1 MQNRTPRLFV
11 LLTLILSVCAS
22 YFIYNS
28 EGAWAS
34 SNKKKKARKKA
45 QPTRVV
51 KAPQPVQPVEEAE
64 GDDPDLPTGARINK
78 GEYLRL
84 RDQQIGLMRGMD
96 DANAPAKR
104 SAAIREMEQQ
114 ERLVSQ
120 RNSQLNAPAMSW
132 TSIGPA
138 PIPNGQTNA
147 PASPVSG
154 RISAIAVHP
163 TNPETAYIGA
173 AQGGV
178 FRTTDGGAN
187 WTPLMDRA
195 LSLAIGAIA
204 IAPSDPT
211 TIFVGTGEP
220 SLSGDGFFGVG
231 IYRIRNA
238 DSRSPVLEG
247 PFSLDTAGQ
256 DVFTGRAISEIL
268 INPSDTNAIFVSTVS
283 ATSGLGGGQ
292 LLLPPQAGLYR
303 ATNALSAAPA
313 FKKLNVTA
321 ANGGN
326 RQITDIVIEP
336 GNANRLVAHVR
347 GNPVAG
353 DSGLY
358 LSENALAAEP
368 SFRQTYNTNTTVGPR
383 GELAINKVGAVITVI
398 AALGDNNG
406 TVLKSED
413 GGATWPTTLT
423 SGAGFCNPQ
432 CFYDIAVDID
442 PTNAQNV
449 YLGGSPATAFKR
461 SVNGGTLF
469 TESSAGL
476 HVDTHA
482 IAVSRSNPNTIYFG
496 SDGGVWRS
504 NDAGVTWNTLN
515 NTTLPTLQYVG
526 LSVHPTD
533 AKFSLGG
540 TQDNGTHFYRPDATW
555 VRATG
560 GDGGFNAIDQNAT
573 DTINVT
579 AYHTFFNQTNSQI
592 GFRRLNPFNPAGQ
605 IQTGANFGCG
615 AFTANGISCTD
626 PVLFYAP
633 LVLGPGNPNTVYMG
647 TNRVY
652 RSADRGV
659 TMPAVS
665 QALPATISS
674 VAIAPQNDAVRL
686 AATTTGRV
694 FVSTDAAATTMR
706 EITGVLPA
714 RYIGR
719 VMIDANIQNIAYV
732 AFTGYGLPNGHHI
745 WRTENLTGA
754 NPVWR
759 PVGFGLPDVP
769 VNALA
774 VDPTNPAQ
782 VFAGTDIGVYRS
794 TTGGAFPGFDS
805 WQPFSDGMPRVAV
818 FDLAL
823 QNAGRILRA
832 ATHGRSVYEIAV
844 PTIFPLPTPSP
855 GGLITRFAS
864 TTYSANEGAGVA
876 NITIENINFLG
887 GPPAAGT
894 VEYLVTGGTA
904 SQRTDFILAAGTLTF
919 AAGEASKTFPVLLVD
934 DFYAEGDETVNLAL
948 YPNGCCPR
956 RDNNSDT
963 ATLTITDNDIGTP
976 TTNPIDAARF
986 FARQHYY
993 DFLGRL
999 PDQAGEDFW
1008 TNEIA
1013 ICGADVAC
1021 VNSRRIGVSA
1031 SFFVEQEFRATGS
1044 VVYRLHKAAFGI
1056 RPVYAQ
1062 FMPDRSQLIGGP
1074 GLPASTQAFAIQ
1086 FAQRGVFLSEYPTA
1100 MTNADFVNK
1109 LFDKAGLID
1118 FATERQAAITALN
1131 GGGARAQTL
1140 LNLIN
1145 LPAFRDRE
1153 YNPSFVL
1160 MQYFGY
1166 LRRDPDADGY
1176 YFWLNILNQ
1185 QSSNVRGM
1193 VCAFITSAEYQ
1204 QRFATTASR
1213 DNTLCAGNP

>member
-1 MQNRTPRLFV
+1 
-11 LLTLILSVCAS
+11 
-22 YFIYNS
+22 
-28 EGAWAS
+28 
-34 SNKKKKARKKA
+34 
-45 QPTRVV
+45 
-51 KAPQPVQPVEEAE
+51 
-64 GDDPDLPTGARINK
+64 
-78 GEYLRL
+78 
-84 RDQQIGLMRGMD
+84 MRGLD

-114 ERLVSQ
+114 ERLVNQ
-120 RNSQLNAPAMSW
+120 RNAQLNAPAMTW

-147 PASPVSG
+147 PTSAVSG
-154 RISAIAVHP
+154 RVSSLAVHP
-163 TNPETAYIGA
+163 TNPEIAYIGA

-178 FRTTDGGAN
+178 FRTTNGGAT
-187 WTPLMDRA
+187 WTPIMDGA

-204 IAPSDPT
+204 IVPSDPT

-220 SLSGDGFFGVG
+220 ALSADGFFGVG
-231 IYRIRNA
+231 LYRIRNA
-238 DSRSPVLEG
+238 DSRPTLEG
-247 PFSLDTAGQ
+247 PFSLDTEGN
-256 DVFTGRAISEIL
+256 DIFTGRAISEIL
-268 INPSDTNAIFVSTVS
+268 INPSDPNTIFVSTVS
-283 ATSGLGGGQ
+283 GTSGLGGGA

-303 ATNALSAAPA
+303 ATNALAASPS

-368 SFRQTYNTNTTVGPR
+368 SFRQTYNTNTTAGPR
-383 GELAINKVGAVITVI
+383 GELAINKVGSIITVI

-423 SGAGFCNPQ
+423 AGAGFCNPQ

-442 PTNAQNV
+442 PTNAQNI
-449 YLGGSPATAFKR
+449 YLGGAPSTVFKR
-461 SVNGGTLF
+461 SVNGGTNF

-482 IAVSRSNPNTIYFG
+482 IAVAPSNPNIIYFG

-504 NDAGVTWNTLN
+504 NDAGLNWLTLN
-515 NTTLPTLQYVG
+515 NSTLPTLQYVG
-526 LSVHPTD
+526 FSVHPTD

-560 GDGGFNAIDQNAT
+560 GDGGNNAIDQNAT
-573 DTINVT
+573 DTTNVT
-579 AYHTFFNQTNSQI
+579 AYHTFFNRTNTQI
-592 GFRRLNPFNPAGQ
+592 GFRRLTPFNPAGQ
-605 IQTGANFGCG
+605 IQSGANFGCG
-615 AFTANGISCTD
+615 AFTANGINCAD

-665 QALPATISS
+665 QALPAPISS
-674 VAIAPQNDAVRL
+674 IAISPQNDAVRL
-686 AATTTGRV
+686 AGTITGRV

-719 VMIDANIQNIAYV
+719 IMISATSQDIAYI

-745 WRTENLTGA
+745 WRTDNLTGT

-759 PVGFGLPDVP
+759 PIGFGLPDVP

-774 VDPTNPAQ
+774 VDPTNPSQ

-794 TTGGAFPGFDS
+794 TTGGALGGGFPGDN
-805 WQPFSDGMPRVAV
+805 WEPFSDGMPRVAV

-823 QNAGRILRA
+823 QNAGRFLRA
-832 ATHGRSVYEIAV
+832 ATHGRSVYEIAI
-844 PTIFPLPTPSP
+844 PTIAPLPTPSP

-864 TTYSANEGAGVA
+864 ATYTASEGAGVA
-876 NITIENINFLG
+876 NITVENLNSLAG
-887 GPPAAGT
+887 GPAAGT
-894 VEYLVTGGTA
+894 VEYLVTSGTA

-919 AAGEASKTFPVLLVD
+919 AAGEASKTFSVLLVD
-934 DFYAEGDETVNLAL
+934 DLYVEGDETVNLAL
-948 YPNGCCPR
+948 YPNGSPR
-956 RDNNSDT
+956 RDNISSI
-963 ATLTITDNDIGTP
+963 ATLTITDNDTGTP
-976 TTNPIDAARF
+976 TANPIDEARF

-1008 TNEIA
+1008 TNEVA
-1013 ICGADVAC
+1013 SCGADAAC
-1021 VNSRRIGVSA
+1021 VNARRIGVSA
-1031 SFFVEQEFRATGS
+1031 AFFIEQEFQATGS
-1044 VVYRLHKAAFGI
+1044 VVYRMHKAAFGI
-1056 RPVYAQ
+1056 RPTYTQ

-1074 GLPASTQAFAIQ
+1074 GLPASTQAFATQ
-1086 FAQRGVFLSEYPTA
+1086 FTQRGMFLSEYPAA

-1109 LFDKAGLID
+1109 LFDKAGLIG
-1118 FATERQAAITALN
+1118 FAAERQAAITALN
-1131 GGGARAQTL
+1131 GGGERAQTL

-1153 YNPSFVL
+1153 FNPSFVL

-1166 LRRDPDADGY
+1166 LRRDPDVDGY
-1176 YFWLNILNQ
+1176 FFWLNILNQ
-1185 QSSNVRGM
+1185 QSGNARGM
-1193 VCAFITSAEYQ
+1193 VCAFITSTEYQ
-1204 QRFATTASR
+1204 QRFAANASR
-1213 DNTLCAGNP
+1213 TNALCAGNP